1 MFDLISIGD
10 TTVDHFFKILDAHL
24 ALNLD
29 KTKREL
35 CIEYG
40 DKIPVEQYFQ
50 AIAGNSANVAVGVA
64 RLGLKTAIYTHVG
77 NDLAG
82 QMIIRHFKAEQLE
95 TRFIKIDSELSSNA
109 SSVISFKGER
119 TILIYHQPREYQ
131 LPDLEKTKWVYLS
144 SMAENFAKSG
154 IMEQVANYIERTG
167 ARLIFN
173 PGTYQ
178 LIYGVKK
185 FPRILSLTT
194 LLIINEDEAKRILQI
209 EEGKKA
215 EIKKLLTG
223 LVDLGPRIAVITSGK
238 EGSFGFDGESYYKL
252 EAFPAT
258 VVDMTG
264 AGDAYAA
271 GVTGGLIYG
280 KNLDEAMRWGTVNA
294 ASQIEAIGAQSGLL
308 AYEKIQNRLGSW
320 AVRTKK
326 IS

>member
-24 ALNLD
+24 ALNLN

-50 AIAGNSANVAVGVA
+50 SVAGNSANIAVGVA

-82 QMIIRHFKAEQLE
+82 QMIIKHFRAEQVE

-119 TILIYHQPREYQ
+119 TILVYHQPREYL
-131 LPDLEKTKWVYLS
+131 LPDLEKTKWIYLS

-185 FPRILSLTT
+185 FPQILALTT
-194 LLIINEDEAKRILQI
+194 LFIINEDEAKRILQI
-209 EEGKKA
+209 EEGRKV
-215 EIKKLLTG
+215 ETKKLLKG
-223 LVDLGPRIAVITSGK
+223 LVDLGPRMAIITSGK
-238 EGSFGFDGESYYKL
+238 EGSFGFDGEGYYKL
-252 EAFPAT
+252 EAFPAK

-271 GVTGGLIYG
+271 GVAGGLIYG
-280 KNLDEAMRWGTVNA
+280 KSLDEVMRWGAVNA
-294 ASQIEAIGAQSGLL
+294 AFQIETIGAQSGLL
-308 AYEKIQNRLGSW
+308 AYEKIQNCLDSW
-320 AVRTKK
+320 LVHARE
-326 IS
+326 IY